1 MATPNMPS
9 SAQDIINNFLSGGYA
24 SEAQAN
30 PFRVNVDPFKL
41 PDPVDSDSEDSKSP
55 TDPCP
60 EGYIYDPVIKSC
72 VPIDESEQTSDGNS
86 DTPTA
91 DELRYNQ
98 MKRDN
103 STIFGASNTLDNYL
117 IDTKGGDDILLRFDP
132 SIGSPPPIFGLGLL
146 DTLLGGGKRR
156 EDKFNQAMQT
166 YTDAGY
172 GQQLNNGTFQV
183 FTPEQYYNSVQG
195 NPLQSYINGQKQPN
209 ITVGQAVDSIM
220 NSQVYDP
227 LTGSMRSSNASSSG
241 SSTPQVYD
249 PLTGSM
255 RSTTTSGG
263 GSPIAQDLSGGLL
276 GTSPMTTVDSQ
287 GNRKRNDAVYRS
299 NVAKNIERNKQNF
312 GSSNF
317 KAGFGFTSG
326 R

>member
-9 SAQDIINNFLSGGYA
+9 SAQDIINNFLSGGY
-24 SEAQAN
+24 SSQAQAN
-30 PFRVNVDPFKL
+30 PYRVDVDPFRPPTDT
-41 PDPVDSDSEDSKSP
+41 PDEDDKSP

-72 VPIDESEQTSDGNS
+72 VPIDESEQSSDGNNE
-86 DTPTA
+86 TPTA

-103 STIFGASNTLDNYL
+103 STIFGASNTLDDYL
-117 IDTKGGDDILLRFDP
+117 IDTRGSDDILLRFDP

-146 DTLLGGGKRR
+146 DTLFGGSKRR
-156 EDKFNQAMQT
+156 EDKFNEAMQT

-172 GQQLNNGTFQV
+172 AKKRNDGTFQV
-183 FTPEQYYNSVQG
+183 YNPQQYYNTVQS
-195 NPLQSYINGQKQPN
+195 NPLQGLNASGGASTM
-209 ITVGQAVDSIM
+209 TVGQAVDSIM
-220 NSQVYDP
+220 NP
-227 LTGSMRSSNASSSG
+227 
-241 SSTPQVYD
+241 TPQVYD
-249 PLTGSM
+249 PLTGSF
-255 RSTTTSGG
+255 RSSNASSS

-287 GNRKRNDAVYRS
+287 GNRERNDAVYRS
-299 NVAKNIERNKQNF
+299 NVAKNIERNKA
-312 GSSNF
+312 SSPYGTSGF
-317 KAGFGFTSG
+317 KEGFGFTRG

>member
-24 SEAQAN
+24 SQAQAN
-30 PFRVNVDPFKL
+30 PYRVNVDPFKL
-41 PDPVDSDSEDSKSP
+41 PDPVDSDGEDSKSP

-72 VPIDESEQTSDGNS
+72 VPIQEESSDRPEEI
-86 DTPTA
+86 DR
-91 DELRYNQ
+91 DKMMYDQ

-103 STIFGASNTLDNYL
+103 STIFGASNTLDDYL
-117 IDTKGGDDILLRFDP
+117 IDTRGSDDILLRFDP
-132 SIGSPPPIFGLGLL
+132 NIGKPNIPFMPLANAGVGLL
-146 DTLLGGGKRR
+146 DSFFGGNKRR
-156 EDKFNQAMQT
+156 ENKFNQAMQT

-183 FTPEQYYNSVQG
+183 YNPQQYYNTVQS
-195 NPLQSYINGQKQPN
+195 NPLQGRNASGGSSTM
-209 ITVGQAVDSIM
+209 TVGQAVDSVM
-220 NSQVYDP
+220 N
-227 LTGSMRSSNASSSG
+227 L
-241 SSTPQVYD
+241 TPQVYD

-255 RSTTTSGG
+255 RSTTSSSG
-263 GSPIAQDLSGGLL
+263 GSPIAQDLTGGLL
-276 GTSPMTTVDSQ
+276 GTSPLTTVDSQ

-299 NVAKNIERNKQNF
+299 NVAKNIERNKA
-312 GSSNF
+312 SSPYGTSGF
-317 KAGFGFTSG
+317 KEGFGFTRG